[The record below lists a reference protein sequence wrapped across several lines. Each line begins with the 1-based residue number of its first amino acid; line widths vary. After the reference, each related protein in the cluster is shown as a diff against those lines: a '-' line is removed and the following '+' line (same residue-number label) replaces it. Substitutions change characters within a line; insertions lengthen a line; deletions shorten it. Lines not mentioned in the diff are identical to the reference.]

1 MPRCPT
7 CGRRYDA
14 GTRFCPDDGA
24 PLVPAATP
32 APSPEALRTAET
44 PPWTNARTRSASEE
58 LDDLLARSD
67 APEARTSAAPRG
79 IPYRQPAP
87 PPPVPADWAADETEA
102 APRRSGLLVVAL
114 VAVVLIAGAAVAAYV
129 LLGSDGL
136 EEEAYDAISRGDLVT
151 PDRLSAYDFA
161 QRIATRDRAAAARVG
176 ARAFPKLVAAAD
188 AFYARFY
195 TTSEATDADWERTAR
210 LTAWAAEIAPGD
222 AHVRAR
228 AEYAAARQAA
238 LAGDGA
244 AARAGYTRAAAA
256 WPEWALPTNS
266 LGRALDTARDAR
278 GAEAA
283 YRRAAR
289 LDPAWPFP
297 LSNLG
302 ALYVRQERYGDAVRV
317 LDEAVRLDP
326 NRAAPRAL
334 LASALAGDGRY
345 PDAIGAAVEALRRDP
360 GGESGFDANG
370 LRARIQA
377 WEQARDEALADEPV
391 EDGAIDLD
399 SSATTDESFG
409 DGVVDEIERLFDE

>member
-7 CGRRYDA
+7 CGRLYDA
-14 GTRFCPDDGA
+14 GTRFCPDDGSPLADEA
-24 PLVPAATP
+24 PPRAADT
-32 APSPEALRTAET
+32 L
-44 PPWTNARTRSASEE
+44 PWTNARTRSASQE
-58 LDDLLARSD
+58 LDDLLARTD
-67 APEARTSAAPRG
+67 APGPDPQTAPPRPAAPYG
-79 IPYRQPAP
+79 GHAATPSAGTPDEQT
-87 PPPVPADWAADETEA
+87 VAADETDA
-102 APRRSGLLVVAL
+102 PPRRSGLLVVAL
-114 VAVVLIAGAAVAAYV
+114 VVGILLAGAAVAAYV

-136 EEEAYDAISRGDLVT
+136 EEEAYDAIARGDLVT
-151 PDRLSAYDFA
+151 PDRLSAFDFA
-161 QRIATRDRAAAARVG
+161 QRIASQDEAAAARVG

-195 TTSEATDADWERTAR
+195 TTSEASAADWERTAR
-210 LTAWAAEIAPGD
+210 LTAWAARVAPDD

-228 AEYAAARQAA
+228 DEYARARIAQR
-238 LAGDGA
+238 AGDRA
-244 AARAGYTRAAAA
+244 AARAGYTRAAEA
-256 WPEWALPTNS
+256 WPEWALPPNS
-266 LGRALDTARDAR
+266 LGRVLDDARDAR

-302 ALYVRQERYGDAVRV
+302 ALYVRQRRYGDAARV

-345 PDAIGAAVEALRRDP
+345 ADAIDAAVEALRRDP
-360 GGESGFDANG
+360 AGESGFDANA
-370 LRARIQA
+370 LRARIRA

-391 EDGAIDLD
+391 DDDAVEPDT
-399 SSATTDESFG
+399 SAMMDEPSG
-409 DGVVDEIERLFDE
+409 DGLIDDLERLFDE